1 VVVRLNWPLAQS
13 LPSRRRRQHEIQ
25 NIPTHVRIVREKQ
38 ISDAP
43 KVAVLLLALTLPA
56 VAQKPT
62 IQLMPF
68 PGAFVPA
75 AAACGFDVL
84 VTPQAGRPNKARQ
97 IQFNNTA
104 ITAGPL
110 FVTLKNLSTGKTID
124 VNISG
129 PIRLSFSGTTTTALF
144 TGPFIQPLPANVAT
158 AAGLPLLPLI
168 HGQIV
173 FTFDDHGNVT
183 SIQSVTGTVQD
194 VCQLLQ

>member
-1 VVVRLNWPLAQS
+1 MK
-13 LPSRRRRQHEIQ
+13 SRTFRR
-25 NIPTHVRIVREKQ
+25 TFALFAEKQ
-38 ISDAP
+38 ISEAP
-43 KVAVLLLALTLPA
+43 KVALLLLTLALPA
-56 VAQKPT
+56 LAQKPT
-62 IQLMPF
+62 IQLIPF
-68 PGAFVPA
+68 TSAFVPA

-84 VTPQAGRPNKARQ
+84 VTPQAGRPNKERL

-104 ITAGPL
+104 IIAGPL

-129 PIRLSFSGTTTTALF
+129 PIRLSFSGTTTIVVS
-144 TGPFIQPLPANVAT
+144 TGPSIQPFPASVLT
-158 AAGLPLLPLI
+158 AAGLPPLPLI

-173 FTFDDHGNVT
+173 FTVDDQGNVT

>member
-1 VVVRLNWPLAQS
+1 MKYRTF
-13 LPSRRRRQHEIQ
+13 RRMFALFA
-25 NIPTHVRIVREKQ
+25 EKQ
-38 ISDAP
+38 ISEAP
-43 KVAVLLLALTLPA
+43 KVALLLLTLALPA
-56 VAQKPT
+56 LAQKPT
-62 IQLMPF
+62 IQLIPF
-68 PGAFVPA
+68 TSAFVPA

-84 VTPQAGRPNKARQ
+84 VTPQAGRPNKERL

-104 ITAGPL
+104 IIAGPL

-129 PIRLSFSGTTTTALF
+129 PSRLSFSGTTTTVVS
-144 TGPFIQPLPANVAT
+144 TGPSIQPFFPANVLT
-158 AAGLPLLPLI
+158 AAGLPPLPLI

-173 FTFDDHGNVT
+173 FTVDDQGNVT

>member
-1 VVVRLNWPLAQS
+1 MKSRTFRRMFALFAQ
-13 LPSRRRRQHEIQ
+13 
-25 NIPTHVRIVREKQ
+25 KQ
-38 ISDAP
+38 ISEAP
-43 KVAVLLLALTLPA
+43 KIALLLLVLGLPA

-62 IQLMPF
+62 IQLIPF
-68 PGAFVPA
+68 TSAFVPA

-84 VTPQAGRPNKARQ
+84 VTPQAGRPNKERL

-104 ITAGPL
+104 IIAGPL

-129 PIRLSFSGTTTTALF
+129 PSRLSFSGTTTTVVS
-144 TGPFIQPLPANVAT
+144 TGPSIQPFPASVLT
-158 AAGLPLLPLI
+158 AAGLPPLPLI

-173 FTFDDHGNVT
+173 FSVDDQGNVT